1 MDKKIKNFRFKMV
14 WLVGISM
21 LFAGL
26 ITFLF
31 FLVLR
36 FYYHNYVVAG
46 DPLAS
51 IRSVIRTI
59 GDFNFFLLLFI
70 PLSIMFFF
78 LLTKR
83 YSLYFKEISHGI
95 HELANGN
102 FTHHVQINTNDE
114 FHQIATDINAATK
127 KLQQAVERGDFAESS
142 KDQLIVNLAHDL
154 RTPLTSVLGYLDL
167 VLKDEHVTD
176 MQKRH
181 YLSIALKKS
190 QRLEGLINELF
201 DITKMNYG
209 MLQLN
214 KTKINLGGLIQQLN
228 EEFYP
233 MFEKNNVQT
242 RLDMQ
247 PDLMMTADG
256 KKLAR
261 VFENLFTNAIR
272 YGTDGEFIDVVAFEE
287 ERNIVVQVTNYGDRI
302 PEDVLPHIFEMFF
315 KQDPSRVHKAGSTGL
330 GLFIAKNIVEQHGG
344 SISVDSTVIRT
355 VFEVRFPRE

>member
-1 MDKKIKNFRFKMV
+1 MDKKMKNFRFKMV
-14 WLVGISM
+14 LLVGISM

-26 ITFLF
+26 TTLLLFLGA
-31 FLVLR
+31 R
-36 FYYHNYVVAG
+36 FYYHNYVFVG

-114 FHQIATDINAATK
+114 FHKIATDINAATK
-127 KLQQAVERGDFAESS
+127 KLQEAVERGDFAESS

-167 VLKDEHVTD
+167 VLTDEHVTD
-176 MQKRH
+176 AQKRH
-181 YLSIALKKS
+181 YLSIAFKKS

-214 KTKINLGGLIQQLN
+214 KTKINLSGLIQQLN

-233 MFEKNNVQT
+233 MFEKNHVQT

-247 PDLMMTADG
+247 PNLMMTADG
-256 KKLAR
+256 EKLAR

-272 YGTDGEFIDVVAFEE
+272 YGTDGEFIDVVAFENKG
-287 ERNIVVQVTNYGDRI
+287 NIIVQVTNYGDRI
-302 PEDVLPHIFEMFF
+302 PEDVLPHLFEMFF
-315 KQDPSRVHKAGSTGL
+315 KQDQARSYKADSTGL

-344 SISVDSTVIRT
+344 SIDVDSTVIRT
-355 VFEVRFPRE
+355 VFKVCLPKQ

>member
-1 MDKKIKNFRFKMV
+1 MV

-31 FLVLR
+31 FLGLR
-36 FYYHNYVVAG
+36 FYYRNYVVAG
-46 DPLAS
+46 DPLADV
-51 IRSVIRTI
+51 RNVIREV

-83 YSLYFKEISHGI
+83 YSLYFKEISYGI

-102 FTHHVQINTNDE
+102 FSHHVQINTKDE
-114 FHQIATDINAATK
+114 FHKIATDINAATK

-167 VLKDEHVTD
+167 VLKNEHLTD
-176 MQKRH
+176 VQKRH

-233 MFEKNNVQT
+233 MFEKHHVQT
-242 RLDMQ
+242 RLDIQ
-247 PDLMMTADG
+247 PDLIMTADG
-256 KKLAR
+256 EKLAR
-261 VFENLFTNAIR
+261 VFENLFTNAVR
-272 YGTDGEFIDVVAFEE
+272 YGTDGKYIDVVAFKE

-355 VFEVRFPRE
+355 VFEVRLPRE